1 MERNHWLEG
10 RHALITG
17 GGTGIGAATATHLH
31 AAGATIS
38 LLGRRL
44 EPLEK
49 TAKIVAGKAFT
60 CDVTDHDAIGSAF
73 EAAREA
79 NGPIS
84 LLIVNAGIADSK
96 PFARTERDTWD
107 RIIAT
112 NLTSAFDCVQAALRD
127 LLAGEDS
134 RIVFVASV
142 AGLRGAAYAA
152 PYVASKH
159 GMIGL
164 MRSLALEYAKSSMT
178 VNAVCPGYV
187 DSAMTIESAA
197 RIASVTGRS
206 EQEAHEILAK
216 MNPNGRL
223 VRPDT
228 IATQILTLCLPQS
241 RDITGAAIAI
251 DGGATA

>member
-1 MERNHWLEG
+1 MERNHWLDG

-17 GGTGIGAATATHLH
+17 GGTGIGASAATHLH
-31 AAGATIS
+31 AAGAKVS
-38 LLGRRL
+38 LLGRRA
-44 EPLEK
+44 EPLEFM
-49 TAKIVAGKAFT
+49 AKIVSGKAVQ
-60 CDVTDHDAIGSAF
+60 CDVTDPASIGEAF
-73 EAAREA
+73 AAAREA
-79 NGPIS
+79 NGPINV
-84 LLIVNAGIADSK
+84 LIVNAGVADSA
-96 PFARTERDTWD
+96 PFARTGRDTWD
-107 RIIAT
+107 HVIAT
-112 NLTSAFDCVQAALRD
+112 NLTSAFDCVQAALPD

-187 DSAMTIESAA
+187 DTAMTIESAA
-197 RIASVTGRS
+197 RIVAVTGRS
-206 EQEAHEILAK
+206 EGEARDLLAK

-223 VRPDT
+223 VHPDT
-228 IATQILTLCLPQS
+228 IGTQILTLCLPQS